1 MEGGVGVEQVTNV
14 VPKSSRELLGQL
26 TNTHRTQEAERVAK
40 EVGYDNQSV
49 RQRLADMVS
58 ADPEEYGHFVYA
70 LRKDIQSNE
79 DQVAESFNKFL
90 AEHPENAV
98 SQARKEELRKRV
110 ISLGDEAVASGE
122 LTQGLKDVFPS
133 GNYLVHGTSL
143 EGGLAVAADKDGK
156 LKSVAEI
163 RKTDEKFKGKAGFM
177 GVSFSYD
184 GVGALPGTWRHM
196 AMFVTSPELALKDG
210 DKKLVVPYYA
220 ANKELQ
226 LVGSNYDRNVA
237 TYVDSTMDFFGLSNI
252 MGNKGVIHDFIE
264 LETPYNTTA
273 GNTPIEKDLKR
284 LKAGEI
290 KPEDITGQYE
300 VVEGKFKINPSAM
313 EGQISEGTIW
323 ADYLLK
329 YSEEGRKLGKTLADV
344 TPSELVGLHKKTKED
359 VRGIVRDVERVAD
372 VMTGGS
378 AASVAIEDTV
388 MFIPRSDVDKWLDV
402 FSRTG
407 KAPRAFVAFSPTEGP
422 KVPNWKIPEGEWD
435 KAENVVNGLMQKVGV
450 SQPTLPFSEVIGK
463 EVAEADLTGYSIKRV
478 NWEVVRDAKNV
489 VMKDGGLKLV
499 TSN

>member
-1 MEGGVGVEQVTNV
+1 MEGGIGTEQAIKV
-14 VPKSSRELLGQL
+14 VPKGSRELLGQL
-26 TNTHRTQEAERVAK
+26 TNTHRTQEAEKVAK
-40 EVGYDNQSV
+40 EVGYDNQRV
-49 RQRLADMVS
+49 RQNLKDMAS

-79 DQVAESFNKFL
+79 AQVAESFSKFL
-90 AEHPENAV
+90 TEHPETAE
-98 SQARKEELRKRV
+98 SQARKEELKKR
-110 ISLGDEAVASGE
+110 IITLGDETVIGE
-122 LTQGLKDVFPS
+122 ELSQNLKAAFPS
-133 GNYLVHGTSL
+133 GNYLVHGTSV
-143 EGGLAVAADKDGK
+143 EGGLALSADKDGK

-196 AMFVTSPELALKDG
+196 AMFVTSPELTLKDR

-226 LVGSNYDRNVA
+226 LVGNNYDRNVA
-237 TYVDSTMDFFGLSNI
+237 TFVDSTMDFFGLSNI
-252 MGNKGVIHDFIE
+252 MGSKGVIQDFVE

-273 GNTPIEKDLKR
+273 GDTPIEKDLKR

-290 KPEDITGQYE
+290 KSEDISGQYE
-300 VVEGKFKINPSAM
+300 VAEGKFKINPSAM

-323 ADYLLK
+323 SDYLLR

-344 TPSELVGLHKKTKED
+344 TPQELIELHKKTKDD
-359 VRGIVRDVERVAD
+359 VRQIVRDVERVAD

-388 MFIPRSDVDKWLDV
+388 MFIPRTDVDKWLDV

-407 KAPRAFVAFSPTEGP
+407 KAPKAFVAFLPTEGP

-435 KAENVVNGLMQKVGV
+435 KAENVVTGLMQKVGV

-463 EVAEADLTGYSIKRV
+463 EVTEADLTGYSIKRV
-478 NWEVVRDAKNV
+478 NWEVVKGAKDV
-489 VMKDGGLKLV
+489 VMKNGAISLSSG
-499 TSN
+499 T